1 MGFDQIKEAG
11 RGRYD
16 YQLIH
21 SIKATLKIKIIEV
34 NVHIQ
39 VEGCHSCLLNLN
51 VRYEHVVINSPF
63 FHLHVHTLGQ
73 MVLKALEVM
82 KKMTITKKSISCN
95 LTILPFLF
103 LLVFS

>member
-1 MGFDQIKEAG
+1 MDFDYLNAEVRKDA
-11 RGRYD
+11 
-16 YQLIH
+16 IH
-21 SIKATLKIKIIEV
+21 MLTELK
-34 NVHIQ
+34 
-39 VEGCHSCLLNLN
+39 C
-51 VRYEHVVINSPF
+51 YEHVVINSPF

-82 KKMTITKKSISCN
+82 EKVAITKKSISCI